1 MQMDIL
7 QHDDLPFPRSLPE
20 FQRFFPDNE
29 VCIKY
34 LQKLRWPDE
43 FFARIVQQLVSLCE
57 LLTVPACYDAANAI
71 AKQG

>member
-1 MQMDIL
+1 MYII

-20 FQRFFPDNE
+20 FQRLFLDNE
-29 VCIKY
+29 ACIKY

-43 FFARIVQQLVSLCE
+43 FFARIVQQLVSQCE
-57 LLTVPACYDAANAI
+57 LLPVPACYDAANAT